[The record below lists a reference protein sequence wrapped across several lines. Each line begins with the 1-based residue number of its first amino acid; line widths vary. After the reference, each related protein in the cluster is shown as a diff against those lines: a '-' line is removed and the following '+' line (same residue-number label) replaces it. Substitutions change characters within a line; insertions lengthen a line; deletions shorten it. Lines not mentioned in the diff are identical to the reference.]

1 MIDDH
6 LGDNPSLFVF
16 SARSRLQDL
25 VHEISLAVKPRDLVK
40 VYMVILGFFSR
51 RERTT
56 LADNF
61 SGTTNN
67 MNKDRR

>member
-25 VHEISLAVKPRDLVK
+25 VREISLAVKPRDLVK
-40 VYMVILGFFSR
+40 VYMVILGFFSQ

>member
-25 VHEISLAVKPRDLVK
+25 VCEILLTVKPCDLVK
-40 VYMVILGFFSR
+40 VYKAAKMVMGFLAE
-51 RERTT
+51 ERGQ
-56 LADNF
+56 L
-61 SGTTNN
+61 
-67 MNKDRR
+67 